1 VRVMWVG
8 TYERAYPRTRVLIEG
23 LRALGVEVVEH
34 HRPLWER
41 QEHKTGGFLG
51 AGSLARAALG
61 HLAAWAA
68 LPFGAVRGPRPDVV
82 VAGYPAQ
89 PDVVPA
95 WLLARTTGAVLV
107 ADMMISLADTLAG
120 DRGLAGRRAG
130 ALLAGVDRVTLRLAD
145 IVLCDTHAHALFFH
159 ERFGVPWAKLVV
171 APVGAEAGAFPV
183 TPPPAEPPVALFYG
197 KLSPL
202 HGLATVLEAARMPGV
217 PPVRLIGDGQLG
229 DWLGEELRRD
239 PPPGVRWDRWVPY
252 ERLGEEVSRAA
263 ICLGVF
269 GTSAK
274 AARVVPN
281 KVWQAMA
288 AGRPVISAD
297 TPGIREAVTDGVS
310 GLLVPAGDAA
320 ALAGAMRALAAD
332 PVLRARMGEAAR
344 AAYLEKGAPAAA
356 AAPLHEALRAR
367 FATLPPR

>member
-1 VRVMWVG
+1 MRVMWLG
-8 TYERAYPRTRVLIEG
+8 TYERAYPRTRVLVEG
-23 LRALGVEVVEH
+23 LRHLGVEVVEH
-34 HRPLWER
+34 QRPLWER
-41 QEHKTGGFLG
+41 REHKTGGFLRPG
-51 AGSLARAALG
+51 PLVRAGLG
-61 HLAAWAA
+61 YLAAWAV
-68 LPFGAVRGPRPDVV
+68 LPVAAARGPRPDVV

-89 PDVVPA
+89 PDAVPA
-95 WLLARTTGAVLV
+95 WVVARATGALLV

-120 DRGLAGRRAG
+120 DRGLAGRRLG
-130 ALLAGVDRVTLRLAD
+130 AVLAGVDRLTMRLAD
-145 IVLCDTHAHALFFH
+145 IVVCDTHAHALFFH
-159 ERFGVPWAKLVV
+159 ERFGVAWGKLVV
-171 APVGAEAGAFPV
+171 APVGAQPAAFPPSPAPGG
-183 TPPPAEPPVALFYG
+183 PPHALFYG

-202 HGLATVLEAARMPGV
+202 HGLGTVLEAARMPGV

-229 DWLGEELRRD
+229 GWLGDQLRAD

-252 ERLGEEVSRAA
+252 AQLGAEVSSAA

-310 GLLVPAGDAA
+310 GLLVPPGDAG
-320 ALAGAMRALAAD
+320 ALAQALRRLGAD
-332 PVLRARMGEAAR
+332 PALRARMGEAAR
-344 AAYLEKGAPAAA
+344 AAYLAKGTPAAA
-356 AAPLHEALRAR
+356 AAPLHEALRERIAAR
-367 FATLPPR
+367 R

>member
-1 VRVMWVG
+1 MRVAWAG
-8 TYERAYPRTRVLIEG
+8 TYERSYPRTRVLIEG
-23 LRALGVEVVEH
+23 LRELGAEVVEH
-34 HRPLWER
+34 HRPVWER
-41 QEHKTGGFLG
+41 QEHKAGGFLRPG
-51 AGSLARAALG
+51 PLARAGLG
-61 HLAAWAA
+61 YLGAWARMPA
-68 LPFGAVRGPRPDVV
+68 AVARGPRPDAV

-95 WLLARTTGAVLV
+95 WLLARATGAVLV

-120 DRGLAGRRAG
+120 DRGLAGRRLG
-130 ALLAGVDRVTLRLAD
+130 SLLAGADRLALRLAD

-159 ERFGVPWAKLVV
+159 ERFGAPWSKLVV
-171 APVGAEAGAFPV
+171 APVGAEPGAFPASPA
-183 TPPPAEPPVALFYG
+183 PPGPPQALFYG

-202 HGLATVLEAARMPGV
+202 HGLETVLQAARMPGV

-229 DWLGEELRRD
+229 DWLAEELRRD
-239 PPPGVRWDRWVPY
+239 PPPGARWDRWVPY

-310 GLLVPAGDAA
+310 GLLVPAGDAE
-320 ALAGAMRALAAD
+320 ALADAMRTLGAD
-332 PVLRARMGEAAR
+332 PDLRARMGEAAR
-344 AAYLEKGAPAAA
+344 AAYIEKGAPAAA

-367 FATLPPR
+367 TAARG

>member
-1 VRVMWVG
+1 
-8 TYERAYPRTRVLIEG
+8 VLP
-23 LRALGVEVVEH
+23 V
-34 HRPLWER
+34 
-41 QEHKTGGFLG
+41 
-51 AGSLARAALG
+51 AA
-61 HLAAWAA
+61 A
-68 LPFGAVRGPRPDVV
+68 RGPRPDVV

-89 PDVVPA
+89 PDAVPA
-95 WLLARTTGAVLV
+95 WLVARATGALLV
-107 ADMMISLADTLAG
+107 VDTMISLADTLAG
-120 DRGLAGRRAG
+120 DRGIAGRRLGAVLAG
-130 ALLAGVDRVTLRLAD
+130 ADRLTMRLAD
-145 IVLCDTHAHALFFH
+145 IVLCDTNAHALYFH
-159 ERFGVPWAKLVV
+159 ERFGVPWGKLVV
-171 APVGAEAGAFPV
+171 APVGAEPEAFPPSPAPEG
-183 TPPPAEPPVALFYG
+183 PPHALFYG

-229 DWLGEELRRD
+229 DWLRDQLRRD
-239 PPPGVRWDRWVPY
+239 PPPGARWDPWVPY
-252 ERLGEEVSRAA
+252 AQLGDEVASAA

-310 GLLVPAGDAA
+310 GLLVPPGDAA
-320 ALAGAMRALAAD
+320 ALADALRRLGAD
-332 PVLRARMGEAAR
+332 PALRARMGEAAR
-344 AAYLEKGAPAAA
+344 ATYLEKGAPAAA

>member
-1 VRVMWVG
+1 MWAG
-8 TYERAYPRTRVLIEG
+8 TYERSYPRTRVLIEG
-23 LRALGVEVVEH
+23 LRALGADVVECQ
-34 HRPLWER
+34 RPVWER
-41 QEHKTGGFLG
+41 QEHKTGGFLRPVP
-51 AGSLARAALG
+51 LARAGLG
-61 HLAAWAA
+61 YLAGWARVA
-68 LPFGAVRGPRPDVV
+68 GVAARGPRPDAV

-89 PDVVPA
+89 PDALPA
-95 WLLARTTGAVLV
+95 WLVARGRGALLV
-107 ADMMISLADTLAG
+107 ADMMISAADTLAG
-120 DRGLAGRRAG
+120 DRGIAGRRLG
-130 ALLAGVDRVTLRLAD
+130 ALLAGADRLALRLAD

-159 ERFGVPWAKLVV
+159 ERFGTPWAKLVV
-171 APVGAEAGAFPV
+171 APVGAEPGAFPASPAPSG
-183 TPPPAEPPVALFYG
+183 PPRALFYG

-229 DWLGEELRRD
+229 DWLGEQLRRD
-239 PPPGVRWDRWVPY
+239 PPPGARWDRWVPY
-252 ERLGEEVSRAA
+252 ERLGEEVSAAA

-297 TPGIREAVTDGVS
+297 TPGIREAITDGVS
-310 GLLVPAGDAA
+310 GLLVPAGDAP
-320 ALAGAMRALAAD
+320 ALADAMRRLASD
-332 PVLRARMGEAAR
+332 RDLRARMGEAAR
-344 AAYLEKGAPAAA
+344 AAYVEKGAPPAA

-367 FATLPPR
+367 IAGRR